1 MKLTEDNTDSYVMQ
15 HHNQSY
21 LQCLFTNQL
30 TKNKKFFFGIILL
43 YKASKNDERIFHHDF
58 KIKIKKK
65 IGSVEKQEAHDPRPH
80 AIRRS

>member
-1 MKLTEDNTDSYVMQ
+1 MKLTEDNTDSYVQ

-30 TKNKKFFFGIILL
+30 TKNKKFFFFGIIL

-58 KIKIKKK
+58 EIKIKKK